1 MKHARGFT
9 LVEILV
15 ALAVVGVGLAAL
27 IAKSAES
34 TRTAADLRDRT
45 YAGWVAQNVLAEIR
59 ISNESLETGTRRGE
73 EVLAGER
80 WTWTADINAAVVPS
94 LRNVVI
100 RISRDNQDGS
110 IVTISSFQLAQPQV
124 QAEVRQ

>member
-34 TRTAADLRDRT
+34 TRSAADLRDRT
-45 YAGWVAQNVLAEIR
+45 YAGWVAQNVLTEIR
-59 ISNESLETGTRRGE
+59 ISNEAMQTGSRSGE

-80 WTWTADINAAVVPS
+80 WTWTADINEAVVPS

-100 RISRDNQDGS
+100 RVSRDNQDGS
-110 IVTISSFQLAQPQV
+110 IVTVSSFQLAQPQV
-124 QAEVRQ
+124 AAEVRE